1 MEIIQI
7 EDADLQAIEGKRRR
21 IFQAI
26 SEPLTAEVIKV
37 GINNHNHKRVIIICN
52 TVSQAQGLYRD
63 LQKLNY
69 DDTLNIGFLFDF

>member
-26 SEPLTAEVIKV
+26 SEPLTAEVIKT
-37 GINNHNHKRVIIICN
+37 GINNHNHKRVSSSVIPFLRLRDYIEICN
-52 TVSQAQGLYRD
+52 S
-63 LQKLNY
+63 
-69 DDTLNIGFLFDF
+69 